1 MKSTTG
7 ISPRE
12 LEIQQL
18 ITRYEQSRPEGPVP
32 AWVLPPT
39 SCEFLRDLAA
49 SFPSPLHAF
58 EFGSG
63 RSTHALRSGSA
74 RTTSVENSA
83 DWLHQTEEGGGDKR
97 PGDESLVIP
106 LRRCWNRLRLI
117 ESFDL
122 QSQPQVI
129 QSLRESHLILVD
141 SPPNPAKREHAL
153 FLALRY
159 APVGAVI
166 VLDDLEVPVVT
177 RFSLR
182 LARQNSRAL
191 RFWKVHIDHQLGL
204 FLKMRSEC
212 IRSLPTP
219 REFIGTWLR
228 A

>member
-1 MKSTTG
+1 MTE
-7 ISPRE
+7 INARE
-12 LEIQQL
+12 AEIQRL
-18 ITRYEQSRPEGPVP
+18 VTSYELSHTDAPVP

-39 SCEFLRDLAA
+39 SCQFLRDLAA
-49 SFPSPLHAF
+49 FFPSPPTAF

-63 RSTHALRSGSA
+63 RSTHALRSVSS

-83 DWLHQTEEGGGDKR
+83 EWLHQTEDGHVEKR
-97 PGDESLVIP
+97 PGDQSLVIP

-122 QSQPQVI
+122 QSQPQI
-129 QSLRESHLILVD
+129 LQSLRESHLILVD

-159 APVGAVI
+159 APVGAVV
-166 VLDDLEVPVVT
+166 VLDDLEVRAVT

-182 LARQNSRAL
+182 LAGQNAHAF

-204 FLKMRSEC
+204 FLKMRSER
-212 IRSLPTP
+212 IRSLPAP
-219 REFIGTWLR
+219 REFVGTWLR